1 MTRGDKEPSTS
12 GAGGQC
18 WDCPAD
24 PTGNLEEMFVGLVE
38 AGRIEKGQ
46 WPARRPVF
54 VKPHGVAHGR
64 FEVVADLPDE
74 LKVGV
79 FGMGTLA
86 AWVRF
91 SSDTLP
97 AQPDLKTTCGIGIKL
112 FGVPGPKL
120 LGDGATQDFLL
131 QNHDVFFVDTAV
143 DMCEFTKAG
152 VVDGSYDPY
161 LETHRETD
169 RILKEMKKVES
180 SVLGCTYW
188 SGLPYAFGDGRFVKY
203 KLEPTSTEG
212 TDPPAGDPNYLG
224 SELCRRLLAGEASFR
239 FLVQFRM
246 VPEEMP
252 LDQATVRWSEQQ
264 SPPAHVATLILP
276 ARTSPTPARPL
287 MARIWRSIPG
297 MPFRSTPPKAASR
310 RPGGSCTRPAPT

>member
-1 MTRGDKEPSTS
+1 
-12 GAGGQC
+12 
-18 WDCPAD
+18 
-24 PTGNLEEMFVGLVE
+24 
-38 AGRIEKGQ
+38 
-46 WPARRPVF
+46 
-54 VKPHGVAHGR
+54 
-64 FEVVADLPDE
+64 
-74 LKVGV
+74 
-79 FGMGTLA
+79 MGTLA

-188 SGLPYAFGDGRFVKY
+188 SGLPYAFGDGRFVRY
-203 KLEPTSTEG
+203 QARAHIDRGNRP
-212 TDPPAGDPNYLG
+212 DPPATRTT
-224 SELCRRLLAGEASFR
+224 SAASCAAACWR
-239 FLVQFRM
+239 
-246 VPEEMP
+246 
-252 LDQATVRWSEQQ
+252 
-264 SPPAHVATLILP
+264 
-276 ARTSPTPARPL
+276 ARP
-287 MARIWRSIPG
+287 
-297 MPFRSTPPKAASR
+297 ASGSWCSFAWFQR
-310 RPGGSCTRPAPT
+310 RCPSTRPR